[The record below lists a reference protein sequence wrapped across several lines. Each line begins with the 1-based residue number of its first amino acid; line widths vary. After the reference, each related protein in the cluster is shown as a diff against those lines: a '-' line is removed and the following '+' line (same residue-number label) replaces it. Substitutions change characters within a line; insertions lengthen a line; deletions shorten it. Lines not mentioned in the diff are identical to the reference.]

1 MAEEDYSNP
10 CVVDEITCRKINQF
24 EVPASINHK
33 FLVTVTNVIFA
44 TEDKLN
50 SIKIKNKVVGKVK
63 EFVVGMISGD
73 DILSAI
79 KVVKDKK
86 VADIAFVCLSPNMKF
101 GSVKKTLDQINRL
114 WKIEIDRRLLL
125 QNYIFLDVNKKDMRV
140 FSRAEVLEMEQ
151 EDLSNMLIMGQI
163 PE

>member
-50 SIKIKNKVVGKVK
+50 SIKIKNRVVGKVK

-79 KVVKDKK
+79 KVVK

-101 GSVKKTLDQINRL
+101 GSVKKTLEQIKRL
-114 WKIEIDRRLLL
+114 WKIEIDSRLLL
-125 QNYIFLDVNKKDMRV
+125 QNFIFLDIDKKDMKV
-140 FSRAEVLEMEQ
+140 FSRAEVSGMEQ
-151 EDLSNMLIMGQI
+151 EDLSNMLVMGQI